1 MKCSEIITL
10 LEQEYG
16 KEYACDWDNVGL
28 LAGRRDKEVKKI
40 LLALDATDEVVG
52 QAAEG
57 AYDMLI
63 THHPMIFGAIKRVTD
78 EDMVG
83 RRLLSLIR
91 SDISYYA
98 MHTNYD
104 TRGMADLTARLL
116 NLQECTVL
124 EEVKDG
130 EGIGRVGVLP
140 EEMTLRECAE
150 LVKRAYDIPNVKIF
164 GNLDQKVHL
173 AALCPGAGKSTM
185 HNALQFG
192 CDVYI
197 TGDIDHHTGIDAAAR
212 GLSILDAGHYG
223 LEHIFVTYMAEY
235 FKERLPELNIYSQKL
250 QSPFS
255 YIV

>member
-83 RRLLSLIR
+83 RRLLLSVKAVLK
-91 SDISYYA
+91 
-98 MHTNYD
+98 
-104 TRGMADLTARLL
+104 LT
-116 NLQECTVL
+116 
-124 EEVKDG
+124 
-130 EGIGRVGVLP
+130 VG
-140 EEMTLRECAE
+140 
-150 LVKRAYDIPNVKIF
+150 F
-164 GNLDQKVHL
+164 
-173 AALCPGAGKSTM
+173 
-185 HNALQFG
+185 
-192 CDVYI
+192 
-197 TGDIDHHTGIDAAAR
+197 
-212 GLSILDAGHYG
+212 
-223 LEHIFVTYMAEY
+223 
-235 FKERLPELNIYSQKL
+235 
-250 QSPFS
+250 
-255 YIV
+255 